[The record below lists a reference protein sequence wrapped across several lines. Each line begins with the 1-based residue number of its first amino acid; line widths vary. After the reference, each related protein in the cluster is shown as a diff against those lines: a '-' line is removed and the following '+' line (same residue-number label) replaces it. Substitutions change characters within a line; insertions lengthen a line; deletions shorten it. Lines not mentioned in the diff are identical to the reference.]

1 MLPPTGKILGDSIIG
16 LTDSYIAKHFDWNRK
31 LLSLS
36 SSSSS
41 PCENNGKKKNLHQV
55 EDGDDD
61 DNNDDD
67 NDDDDDDKIWVCSGT
82 IKTLLCEE
90 RFCLSSLEWNSNW
103 KNLFKECST

>member
-16 LTDSYIAKHFDWNRK
+16 LTDSHIAKHFDWNRK

-61 DNNDDD
+61 DDNNDDD
-67 NDDDDDDKIWVCSGT
+67 NDDKIWVCSGT